1 VASTPFSN
9 PVLFSQHFNIA
20 PETLRAA
27 GLIDPFLTVDTQLF
41 VDPVLLDKSSNK
53 LIREDAYKGFRDH
66 FSNVVRLLAI
76 SRQEGDAAWRGAQRQ
91 MNLREAPANGL
102 GYGTSDR
109 PGTSRP
115 EELRDAILRTAKEI
129 VSLGADDPE
138 MISLMG
144 FFEENVGPDTISDLT
159 SRVIQPQLARLT
171 YDFCAALG
179 VKMKTSEHTPDLALP
194 HYTNASGKERA
205 LVLVPSDIVR
215 ELPIARS
222 WDDIEAA
229 ISANAR
235 IRDRVNALLASIA
248 KPTVADR
255 KDALRDA
262 AMQSKEMFEA
272 FVAAVKEHATF
283 YDPNIDALGYYRLK
297 EILQSDLESF
307 RADQKY
313 DVSKGIDE
321 IKKVVRETI
330 DRFAHHIEKGNL
342 WEALW
347 IDHKP
352 KKERAAQLIY
362 YAMSDCFC
370 EANGIDISPEA
381 HMGGG
386 PIDFKYSKGYQA
398 RVLVEMKRSIGQVVH
413 GYEKQLEIYKN
424 ASRTE
429 HGFYVILN
437 YGGLDKKLDT
447 IQEIR
452 RQRLARGEIASEIIV
467 IDASEKASASK
478 RE

>member
-1 VASTPFSN
+1 MTSTPFSN
-9 PVLFSQHFNIA
+9 PILFSQHFGFN
-20 PETLRAA
+20 PEALTKV

-41 VDPVLLDKSSNK
+41 IDPILLDKSSNK
-53 LIREDAYKGFRDH
+53 LIREDAYQAFRAH
-66 FSNVVRLLAI
+66 FERVVRLLMI
-76 SRQEGDAAWRGAQRQ
+76 SRQEGDAPWRGAQRQ
-91 MNLREAPANGL
+91 MSLREAPANGL

-129 VSLGADDPE
+129 VTLGANDPE

-159 SRVIQPQLARLT
+159 SRVIQPQLAQIT
-171 YDFCAALG
+171 HEFCGSLG
-179 VKMKTSEHTPDLALP
+179 IDMKTSDHTPDVALP
-194 HYTNASGKERA
+194 HYTNAGGKERA

-222 WDDIEAA
+222 WDDIDAA
-229 ISANAR
+229 INANAR
-235 IRDRVNALLASIA
+235 IRDRVNALLGAIA
-248 KPTVADR
+248 QPTVADR
-255 KDALRDA
+255 KDALRNA

-297 EILQSDLESF
+297 EILQSDPDTF
-307 RADQKY
+307 KTDRKY

-321 IKKVVRETI
+321 IKKVVRDTI
-330 DRFAHHIEKGNL
+330 ERFAHHVEKGNL

-347 IDHKP
+347 IDDKP

-362 YAMSDCFC
+362 FAMSDCFC

-381 HMGGG
+381 NMGGG
-386 PIDFKYSKGYQA
+386 PIDFKYSKGYAA
-398 RVLVEMKRSIGQVVH
+398 RVLV
-413 GYEKQLEIYKN
+413 
-424 ASRTE
+424 
-429 HGFYVILN
+429 
-437 YGGLDKKLDT
+437 
-447 IQEIR
+447 
-452 RQRLARGEIASEIIV
+452 
-467 IDASEKASASK
+467 
-478 RE
+478 